1 MADRR
6 RREESTPL
14 VPPRSLGGRRE
25 SDEREEA
32 SWSGQTRT
40 QETQNQQTRSS
51 QSSRSTEQ
59 STQSSWSQAAA
70 SQSSRSQPGS
80 GSSQSNSQP
89 GSQSSSQPRLSQQ
102 TQWTTR
108 APEQPSRSD
117 SYDSR
122 PDTSDDD
129 TQRMQPLAAAAAAV
143 AAVKERAL
151 GPSPRPEGVS
161 RREDQ
166 LRAAS
171 AARPGRTRRA
181 RLRLVRVDPWSVMK
195 TAFLLSIAFGIMCVV
210 AVFIIWSVLTAANVF
225 GSINDSMASLMNQN
239 FRIEDY
245 IGMDRVLSFT
255 MLVAVLNVVLLTAIA
270 TLCAFI
276 YNLAASL
283 LGGLEVTLAEDDH
296 H

>member
-25 SDEREEA
+25 SDEQEEA
-32 SWSGQTRT
+32 RWSGQTRT
-40 QETQNQQTRSS
+40 QQTQPSQPTQTRSAQPTQSQPSRTRSDWTQQTQPQPQSNRS
-51 QSSRSTEQ
+51 QSSY
-59 STQSSWSQAAA
+59 
-70 SQSSRSQPGS
+70 SQSQQSQ
-80 GSSQSNSQP
+80 
-89 GSQSSSQPRLSQQ
+89 RLSDQSE
-102 TQWTTR
+102 WTVRTPGH
-108 APEQPSRSD
+108 ASRSD
-117 SYDSR
+117 AHDSR

-129 TQRMQPLAAAAAAV
+129 TQRMPPLAAAAAAV

-161 RREDQ
+161 RQEDQ

-225 GSINDSMASLMNQN
+225 GSINESMASLLNDN
-239 FRIEDY
+239 FAIEDY

-255 MLVAVLNVVLLTAIA
+255 MLVSVLNVILLTAIA
-270 TLCAFI
+270 TLGAFL